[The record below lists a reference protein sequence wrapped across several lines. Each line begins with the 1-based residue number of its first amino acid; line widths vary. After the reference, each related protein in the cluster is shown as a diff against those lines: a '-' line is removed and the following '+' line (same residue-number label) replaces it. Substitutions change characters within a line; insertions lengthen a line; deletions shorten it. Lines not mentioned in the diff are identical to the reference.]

1 MNFNTKKRGLSI
13 LLFVCLIHT
22 IFLYNVHADDS
33 KTIISKEFV
42 VLSNGD
48 CLETIIY
55 EENNIKQEDLNKRLQ
70 IDKSAVT
77 RILKT
82 LEDKR
87 FIIKKTAKENKRNH
101 VLSLTSK
108 GKELYPK
115 IKDVIKETTEMMI
128 KDIDQNEL
136 ILLEELLLKMKMN
149 LEDTYEKW

>member
-1 MNFNTKKRGLSI
+1 MNLSRLISILHNQKNSYMNVQLKEFGLSHGQAI
-13 LLFVCLIHT
+13 TL
-22 IFLYNVHADDS
+22 
-33 KTIISKEFV
+33 K
-42 VLSNGD
+42 
-48 CLETIIY
+48 IIY
-55 EENNIKQEDLNKRLQ
+55 EENNIKQEDL
-70 IDKSAVT
+70 DKSAVT

-82 LEDKR
+82 LEDKG
-87 FIIKKTAKENKRNH
+87 FIIKKTSKEDKRNH

-149 LEDTYEKW
+149 LEDTYEK

>member
-55 EENNIKQEDLNKRLQ
+55 EENLHIQDLPANAQLLVLKLAHTINI
-70 IDKSAVT
+70 
-77 RILKT
+77 
-82 LEDKR
+82 
-87 FIIKKTAKENKRNH
+87 
-101 VLSLTSK
+101 
-108 GKELYPK
+108 GK
-115 IKDVIKETTEMMI
+115 
-128 KDIDQNEL
+128 
-136 ILLEELLLKMKMN
+136 
-149 LEDTYEKW
+149 

>member
-1 MNFNTKKRGLSI
+1 MTINIKYPIVDVSTIGGNMNLSRLISILHNQKNSYMNVQLKEFGLSHGQAI
-13 LLFVCLIHT
+13 TL
-22 IFLYNVHADDS
+22 
-33 KTIISKEFV
+33 K
-42 VLSNGD
+42 
-48 CLETIIY
+48 IIY

-77 RILKT
+77 RISK
-82 LEDKR
+82 ED
-87 FIIKKTAKENKRNH
+87 KRNH

-149 LEDTYEKW
+149 LEDTYEK